1 VDGGVAQF
9 RRSQSFIDVKYYLMA
24 IQNQR
29 QYSYLEFGTC
39 DESELGLVFSVAG

>member
-29 QYSYLEFGTC
+29 QSDAALRCRRLPSAETSGKNK
-39 DESELGLVFSVAG
+39 